1 MCKVHC
7 MFICCSLLKIKLVLT
22 NMSSSNMKFELVV
35 LINFN
40 IILNIFI
47 SRHGKSDYV
56 ISRPRQY
63 QKDIF
68 IPKGPKTL
76 DALKTSEYR
85 NDVIQY
91 KTTLKTIIYQV
102 NCVVISIG
110 TDYMSQFVYI
120 WSLLIFHCQGK
131 CF

>member
-1 MCKVHC
+1 
-7 MFICCSLLKIKLVLT
+7 
-22 NMSSSNMKFELVV
+22 MKFELVV

-76 DALKTSEYR
+76 DSLKTSDYR
-85 NDVIQY
+85 NNAIQY
-91 KTTLKTIIYQV
+91 KTTLKNVIYQV
-102 NCVVISIG
+102 NCVDIGIG

-120 WSLLIFHCQGK
+120 WSLLMSVRENVLKNFNSNENIVNLYSKTC
-131 CF
+131 

>member
-1 MCKVHC
+1 
-7 MFICCSLLKIKLVLT
+7 
-22 NMSSSNMKFELVV
+22 MSSSNMKFELVV

-56 ISRPRQY
+56 ISRPWQY

-76 DALKTSEYR
+76 DSLKTSEYR
-85 NDVIQY
+85 NAAIQY
-91 KTTLKTIIYQV
+91 KTSLK
-102 NCVVISIG
+102 
-110 TDYMSQFVYI
+110 
-120 WSLLIFHCQGK
+120 L
-131 CF
+131 